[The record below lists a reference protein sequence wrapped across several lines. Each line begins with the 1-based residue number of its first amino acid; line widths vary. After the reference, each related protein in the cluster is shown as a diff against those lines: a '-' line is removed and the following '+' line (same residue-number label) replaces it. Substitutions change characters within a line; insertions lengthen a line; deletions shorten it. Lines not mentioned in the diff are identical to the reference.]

1 MFSNKTKINHT
12 YSCGL
17 FRFKTLAKRII
28 FRAIYFRDSIE
39 SKIKNKQLKM
49 SKKDKNNDVEEPQ
62 IEATETATAEEVD
75 TRTPEE
81 QLQDQ
86 LVAEKDKFMRL
97 FAEFENYKK
106 RTSKERMELF
116 KTASQD
122 VMVSMLPV
130 LDDFERALTHIEDD
144 KEAEELRKGVV
155 LIYQKL
161 LTTLSQKG
169 LAAVEVKKGDVFD
182 SEIHQAITQVPAPN
196 KNLKGKIIDVVEKG
210 YTLGDTVI
218 RFPKVVIGQ

>member
-1 MFSNKTKINHT
+1 
-12 YSCGL
+12 
-17 FRFKTLAKRII
+17 
-28 FRAIYFRDSIE
+28 
-39 SKIKNKQLKM
+39 M
-49 SKKDKNNDVEEPQ
+49 SKKNKNKEVEEPQ
-62 IEATETATAEEVD
+62 VEDTTTATAEEVE

-106 RTSKERMELF
+106 RTTKERIELF

-122 VMVSMLPV
+122 VMVSMLPI

-144 KEAEELRKGVV
+144 KEAEELRKGVL
-155 LIYQKL
+155 LIYNKL
-161 LTTLSQKG
+161 VNTLEQKG
-169 LAAVEVKKGDVFD
+169 LAKIEVKQGEAFNADDHEAV
-182 SEIHQAITQVPAPN
+182 TQIPAPTDD
-196 KNLKGKIIDVVEKG
+196 LKGKIIDVVERG
-210 YTLGDTVI
+210 YKLGDKVI